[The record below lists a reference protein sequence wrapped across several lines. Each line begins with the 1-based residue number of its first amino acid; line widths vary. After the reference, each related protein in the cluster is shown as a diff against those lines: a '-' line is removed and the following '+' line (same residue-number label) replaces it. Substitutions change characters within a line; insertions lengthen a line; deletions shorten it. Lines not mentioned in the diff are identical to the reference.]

1 MPVPKSLTL
10 ATALV
15 LELTTLAGPASRAH
29 HRSQPVHRTYST
41 RAVPAQGGDGYKFK
55 IEVRSGG

>member
-15 LELTTLAGPASRAH
+15 LELTTLAGPGVSCSPSQSTGSPHLQYPSSIGSR
-29 HRSQPVHRTYST
+29 RRWL
-41 RAVPAQGGDGYKFK
+41 
-55 IEVRSGG
+55 